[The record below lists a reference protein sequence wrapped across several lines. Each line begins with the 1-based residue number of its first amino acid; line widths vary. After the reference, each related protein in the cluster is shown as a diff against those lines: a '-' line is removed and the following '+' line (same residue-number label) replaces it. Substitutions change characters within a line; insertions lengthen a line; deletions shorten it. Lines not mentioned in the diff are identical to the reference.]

1 MKKKSKF
8 FLPPVLL
15 IPYLVT
21 IKNLMYAF
29 GGPHGHSTEKPYK
42 KLIETICLFYFYI
55 QKY

>member
-29 GGPHGHSTEKPYK
+29 GGPHGHSTEKLYK